1 MIIKEISFISII
13 VIAILFL
20 ISHFGKERGWYRK
33 KGNWFS
39 RIMHFSAGFLVG
51 MFWAGFTSSILGIIG
66 LTFAVGVLWE
76 VEEYIVGIFMKKFF
90 GKDRVLPRFD
100 TIEDLICDV
109 LGASIWILIIPL
121 F

>member
-13 VIAILFL
+13 AIVILFL
-20 ISHFGKERGWYRK
+20 ISHFGKERGWYKR

-51 MFWAGFTSSILGIIG
+51 MFWLGFTNSILGIIG
-66 LTFAVGVLWE
+66 LTFAIGVLWE
-76 VEEYIVGIFMKKFF
+76 VAEYVIGIFMKKFF
-90 GKDRVLPRFD
+90 GRDRVLPRFD
-100 TIEDLICDV
+100 TIEDLICDIAGVAV
-109 LGASIWILIIPL
+109 LVLIIPL